1 MKLRKKKKADA
12 RLATRIEN
20 WQQTVN
26 KLGVDKARG
35 FTKPGS
41 KTK

>member
-1 MKLRKKKKADA
+1 MKIRKKKKADS
-12 RLATRIEN
+12 RLALRIKDYE
-20 WQQTVN
+20 QTVS
-26 KLGVDKARG
+26 KLGADKARG

>member
-12 RLATRIEN
+12 RLATKIED

-26 KLGVDKARG
+26 KLGADKAKG

-41 KTK
+41 RTK